1 MPLGLGLQAGMS
13 AADGA
18 IQNKIY
24 ELGRRSDL
32 ALRTTAS
39 IILNEEM

>member
-1 MPLGLGLQAGMS
+1 MPLGLPAGMS

-32 ALRTTAS
+32 AL
-39 IILNEEM
+39 I

>member
-1 MPLGLGLQAGMS
+1 MPLGLPAGMS
-13 AADGA
+13 AVDGA

-32 ALRTTAS
+32 ALHTTAS

>member
-1 MPLGLGLQAGMS
+1 MPLGLPAGIQ
-13 AADGA
+13 AADAA

-24 ELGRRSDL
+24 ELVCSSDL
-32 ALRTTAS
+32 ALLTKAL